1 MSPGTKTPSRR
12 ATTPKKGRPTP
23 RRPTSS
29 RPPASRPSTKP
40 LDGPKLSDVARHIV
54 RPAGIVATAWPRV
67 RDTCNN
73 IGWTFD
79 RWQDG
84 LGRLILA
91 LDGSG
96 FYAADT
102 SVISIPRQV
111 GKTYLI
117 GCIVFA
123 LSLLTPGL
131 TVIWTAHRTK
141 TAKETF
147 ASMKAMCAKPLV
159 KAHVQNVSDA
169 RGDEGIYLKNGSRIL
184 FGARE
189 SGFGLGFAGVG
200 VLVLDEAQRLK
211 QNTMD
216 DLIPTMNTVANPL
229 VLMTGTPP
237 RPTDAGEVFTLQR
250 QEALDADRVGQ
261 PTDGTLYVEFSADD
275 DAKPD
280 DRDQLRKA
288 NPSYPHR
295 TGERAIR
302 RMRKLLDEESFLRE
316 AFGIWD
322 KVAHRPIVT
331 PARWRTL
338 AEPGPADGTKPSGF
352 GVDMNHMRM
361 MSVNAVWLDGLF
373 DRAHSEEVWAG
384 DDTDAALDWIEDAWR
399 RAGRRTYV
407 VIDSESPAASLVVDL
422 QNRGVNVYVTTGPN
436 MAAACGAVENRLKA
450 GTLTHGAQM
459 SLTDAVVKNGKRRPI
474 RGAGGWGWDR
484 RNPSAQIQQ
493 AVAMTLALHGAMKNK
508 RAARRRTAETGSRE
522 AVTL

>member
-1 MSPGTKTPSRR
+1 M
-12 ATTPKKGRPTP
+12 GRP
-23 RRPTSS
+23 
-29 RPPASRPSTKP
+29 PSKP
-40 LDGPKLSDVARHIV
+40 MQGPKLSEVARHVIQ
-54 RPAGIVATAWPRV
+54 PEGIVGTAWPRV
-67 RDTCNN
+67 RDTCRN

-91 LDGSG
+91 LDIQGY
-96 FYAADT
+96 YAADT

-111 GKTYLI
+111 GKTYLV

-123 LSLLTPGL
+123 LALLNPRL

-141 TAKETF
+141 TAEETF
-147 ASMKAMCAKPLV
+147 DSFKAMCENNPLLGGV
-159 KAHVQNVSDA
+159 GGPIIRRISES
-169 RGDEGIYLKNGSRIL
+169 RGDKGIYLRNGSRIL

-189 SGFGLGFAGVG
+189 HGFGLGFAGVG
-200 VLVLDEAQRLK
+200 VLVLDEAQRVTT
-211 QNTMD
+211 QAMD
-216 DLIPTMNTVANPL
+216 DLIPTMNTTANPL

-237 RPTDAGEVFTLQR
+237 RPSDAGEVFAMHR
-250 QEALDADRVGQ
+250 QDALDGEAE
-261 PTDGTLYVEFSADD
+261 GTLYVEFSADD
-275 DAKPD
+275 GASPD
-280 DRDQLRKA
+280 DRAQLRKA

-302 RMRKLLDEESFLRE
+302 RMRKSLTEESFLRE

-338 AEPGPADGTKPSGF
+338 AKQGPADGTKPSGF

-361 MSVNAVWLDGLF
+361 MSVNAVWLDELL
-373 DRAHSEEVWAG
+373 DRAHTEEVWAG
-384 DDTDAALDWIEDAWR
+384 DDTDAAVTWVADAWR
-399 RAGRRTYV
+399 RAGRRTAV
-407 VIDSESPAASLVVDL
+407 VIDSESPAASLIVPL
-422 QNRGVNVYVTTGPN
+422 ENEGVIVTVTGAPQ

-459 SLTDAVVKNGKRRPI
+459 SLTDAVVKNGKRRSI

-484 RNPSAQIQQ
+484 RNPSSQIQQ
-493 AVAMTLALHGAMKNK
+493 AVAMTLALHGATKNK
-508 RAARRRTAETGSRE
+508 RARRKRPAETGSRE
-522 AVTL
+522 AVVL